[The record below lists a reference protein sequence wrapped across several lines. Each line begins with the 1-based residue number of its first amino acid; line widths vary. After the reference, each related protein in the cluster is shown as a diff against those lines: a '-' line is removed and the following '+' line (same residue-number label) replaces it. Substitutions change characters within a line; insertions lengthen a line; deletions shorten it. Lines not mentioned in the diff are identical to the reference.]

1 MIYLLIYIFLKNHMH
16 INLGTFCLRRLVLK
30 YLSSERISICFSQVP
45 EATTN
50 LELLQLNSQTGGFS
64 DHTSGFR
71 CKPLCGTDCG
81 YKFSGFFFFFLPTL
95 HSGLRQTILFS
106 LSPAWAW
113 ELFLWLSLFR
123 ILAICLISSVRF
135 PILGLPSFFFFS
147 LLCILYKIFKIPTQ
161 ISS

>member
-1 MIYLLIYIFLKNHMH
+1 MIYLLIYIFFKNHMH

-81 YKFSGFFFFFLPTL
+81 YKFSGFFFFSPYPA
-95 HSGLRQTILFS
+95 LRLKADNSFFS
-106 LSPAWAW
+106 IPS
-113 ELFLWLSLFR
+113 
-123 ILAICLISSVRF
+123 
-135 PILGLPSFFFFS
+135 LGLGVIPLTEPVQNSS
-147 LLCILYKIFKIPTQ
+147 YMPHIFC
-161 ISS
+161 